1 MSRDGEKLIVLGSK
15 RFVTN
20 TDKPVWVQLPLAGER
35 RDMVEGDRSVL
46 ISQQIQ
52 FDEERQKSTFF
63 RLSGKIVNLF
73 DNTVSGKTSYTPYRD
88 SLFYTNSL
96 VNAIASITN
105 PNVAWEGYPQFYEFT
120 LLREQGINGHIPY
133 VAKSAGTYNWMTYI
147 TYPFSGDTTQKMSWT
162 SERFSITNANFTVSD
177 GIPFV
182 IDSGSLNGKQLI
194 YFYCAT
200 NHNLKIG
207 DSVEIKLPTQ
217 PNGISNKKVFQVFS
231 LGDGSYDSEN
241 YVFSIFNM
249 KFNPNEVQTGTYGN
263 FKRITNVTNS
273 AETKSRYYIRLHKI
287 LTDVND
293 CKIFKAGFDR
303 NVFGNKTKTEY
314 ASLTPNNTKRL
325 SIKDDNQNYS
335 FVVNKDIDIN
345 GLLDNNKKPVTELF
359 LTIINRGYMGYFN
372 PPSITSLGTQT
383 GLDIGW
389 GFNFLKNS
397 IDSWWTHTSV
407 VNKDEIPV
415 DSYQFNGNT
424 FYYNKILPI
433 GSVLKGDFCEYND
446 YEQKE
451 YLLSPLSHKYSFNQ
465 ALFSDSSTPTLP
477 NGYIYK
483 PHYPIK
489 IRVFSDYIEFGKK
502 EDTDNIPF
510 YSWFSESN
518 QTFYWRDLYTYGY
531 VDGSNN
537 GVNYPFINGTH
548 YINSTVIF
556 KQYPINRSLFVET
569 SLINTAQTD
578 DCE

>member
-1 MSRDGEKLIVLGSK
+1 
-15 RFVTN
+15 
-20 TDKPVWVQLPLAGER
+20 
-35 RDMVEGDRSVL
+35 
-46 ISQQIQ
+46 
-52 FDEERQKSTFF
+52 
-63 RLSGKIVNLF
+63 
-73 DNTVSGKTSYTPYRD
+73 
-88 SLFYTNSL
+88 
-96 VNAIASITN
+96 
-105 PNVAWEGYPQFYEFT
+105 
-120 LLREQGINGHIPY
+120 
-133 VAKSAGTYNWMTYI
+133 MTYI
-147 TYPFSGDTTQKMSWT
+147 TYPFSSDTTQKMSWT

>member
-1 MSRDGEKLIVLGSK
+1 
-15 RFVTN
+15 
-20 TDKPVWVQLPLAGER
+20 
-35 RDMVEGDRSVL
+35 
-46 ISQQIQ
+46 
-52 FDEERQKSTFF
+52 
-63 RLSGKIVNLF
+63 
-73 DNTVSGKTSYTPYRD
+73 
-88 SLFYTNSL
+88 
-96 VNAIASITN
+96 
-105 PNVAWEGYPQFYEFT
+105 
-120 LLREQGINGHIPY
+120 
-133 VAKSAGTYNWMTYI
+133 
-147 TYPFSGDTTQKMSWT
+147 
-162 SERFSITNANFTVSD
+162 
-177 GIPFV
+177 
-182 IDSGSLNGKQLI
+182 
-194 YFYCAT
+194 
-200 NHNLKIG
+200 
-207 DSVEIKLPTQ
+207 
-217 PNGISNKKVFQVFS
+217 
-231 LGDGSYDSEN
+231 
-241 YVFSIFNM
+241 
-249 KFNPNEVQTGTYGN
+249 
-263 FKRITNVTNS
+263 
-273 AETKSRYYIRLHKI
+273 
-287 LTDVND
+287 
-293 CKIFKAGFDR
+293 
-303 NVFGNKTKTEY
+303 
-314 ASLTPNNTKRL
+314 L

-518 QTFYWRDLYTYGY
+518 QTFYWRDIYTYGY

>member
-20 TDKPVWVQLPLAGER
+20 TDKPVWIQLPLAGER

-147 TYPFSGDTTQKMSWT
+147 TYPFSSDTTQKMSWT

-518 QTFYWRDLYTYGY
+518 QTFYWRDIYTYGY